1 MVLIPKSK
9 GVFWGIGIVEVAR
22 KVCAAVVNCRLKQ
35 GDILHDA
42 LHRFRERRGTGTDTL
57 ETKMDQQLA
66 GIAHEP
72 FFQVFLE
79 ICNSYDSIDRGR
91 CSEVLRGYYIGLN
104 LAHLCKSYWER
115 QRILQNTGESLSKEF
130 WTGVGGRL
138 MQGYPTSPMIFN
150 IVVDVVVREV
160 LDVVYQPQES
170 KHGLGL
176 AAGERNVIFY
186 VNDGRI

>member
-66 GIAHEP
+66 GIAHKP
-72 FFQVFLE
+72 LFRVFLD
-79 ICNSYDSIDRGR
+79 IHKAYDSVYRGQ
-91 CSEVLRGYYIGLN
+91 CLKVLIGYGMSLN
-104 LAHLCKSYWER
+104 LAASSSP
-115 QRILQNTGESLSKEF
+115 TG
-130 WTGVGGRL
+130 T
-138 MQGYPTSPMIFN
+138 
-150 IVVDVVVREV
+150 VR
-160 LDVVYQPQES
+160 
-170 KHGLGL
+170 G
-176 AAGERNVIFY
+176 
-186 VNDGRI
+186 